1 VRISP
6 DGQLLAY
13 VTNDGGRENV
23 FLTRFPEGIGR
34 WQVGT
39 EGGTEPRWAGK
50 SGELIFTAGNW
61 PSTRTIVAA
70 RVDAKHDPPLRAIT
84 RLFDLRPDS
93 DWGSCDVAPDGLR
106 LLFTRP
112 LGGGSESAKHLV
124 LVQNWQSQFEG
135 NR

>member
-1 VRISP
+1 
-6 DGQLLAY
+6 
-13 VTNDGGRENV
+13 
-23 FLTRFPEGIGR
+23 
-34 WQVGT
+34 
-39 EGGTEPRWAGK
+39 
-50 SGELIFTAGNW
+50 LILTAGNW

-70 RVDAKHDPPLRAIT
+70 RVDAKHDPPLGAIT
-84 RLFDLRPDS
+84 RLIDLRSDS
-93 DWGSCDVAPDGLR
+93 DWGGCDVAPDGLR